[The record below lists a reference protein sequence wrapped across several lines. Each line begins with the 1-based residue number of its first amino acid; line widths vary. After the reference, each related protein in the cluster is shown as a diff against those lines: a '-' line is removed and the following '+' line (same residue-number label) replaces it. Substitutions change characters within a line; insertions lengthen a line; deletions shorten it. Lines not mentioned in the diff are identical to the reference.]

1 MKQVIVI
8 GGGPSGMMAAI
19 AAARSGARTTLL
31 EAGPKPGRK
40 LLLTGNGRC
49 NMTNLEDDILSAYR
63 SSDMENA
70 RIMLRS
76 VFGQFS
82 VEDTLRFFH
91 EEGLLTSVEH
101 GSYVYP
107 VTGQSSSVLD
117 VLLRAMGSLKIKMK
131 FNEEAIAVEKAE
143 DSSSAAGEGA
153 WCVRTKTWA
162 YSADSVII
170 SCGSRA
176 VPSTGA
182 NGAGY
187 ELSRML
193 GLDVTDILPALTAV
207 SCSLP
212 EPDAKA
218 YVRVPGSRQPGKDS
232 KRSLEDPLYAASG
245 TRTGAVVTV
254 FADGE
259 MIARERGQ
267 IQFTQQD
274 LSGVVVFNLS
284 RYVMRALHSGCE
296 VELGLDL
303 LPDAPLENVEKM
315 ISDLSSRY
323 IGMSIEKLLAG
334 LVPSR
339 MIPVVLAECELT
351 GESIASVLKNF
362 RLKALRLRGFDSAQ
376 VCVGGVRVTELDART
391 LECRSDDLKGIYLT
405 GELIDID
412 GPCGGYNLQWAWS
425 SGYTAGTHAAASA
438 T

>member
-1 MKQVIVI
+1 MSLYCYILLHCVNDLPEAGCKKGDRLMKQVIVI
-8 GGGPSGMMAAI
+8 GGGPSGIMASI

-31 EAGPKPGRK
+31 EAGPRPGRK

-49 NMTNLEDDILSAYR
+49 NMTNIEEDIISAYR
-63 SSDMENA
+63 SADMEDA
-70 RIMLRS
+70 GILLRS

-101 GSYVYP
+101 GSFVYP

-117 VLLRAMGSLKIKMK
+117 VLLRTMNSLKIRTK
-131 FNEEAIAVEKAE
+131 FNEEVIAVEKT
-143 DSSSAAGEGA
+143 DDGGNSDAGEGI
-153 WCVRTKTWA
+153 WCVRTKTWT
-162 YSADSVII
+162 YRADSVII

-212 EPDAKA
+212 EPDARA
-218 YVRVPGSRQPGKDS
+218 YVRVPDGRKTGQDS
-232 KRSLEDPLYAASG
+232 KKSPEDPLYAASG
-245 TRTGAVVTV
+245 TRTGAVVKV
-254 FADGE
+254 IADGE
-259 MIARERGQ
+259 MIASERGQ

-296 VELGLDL
+296 VTLSLDL
-303 LPDAPLENVEKM
+303 LPDTPLE
-315 ISDLSSRY
+315 R
-323 IGMSIEKLLAG
+323 
-334 LVPSR
+334 
-339 MIPVVLAECELT
+339 
-351 GESIASVLKNF
+351 
-362 RLKALRLRGFDSAQ
+362 
-376 VCVGGVRVTELDART
+376 
-391 LECRSDDLKGIYLT
+391 
-405 GELIDID
+405 
-412 GPCGGYNLQWAWS
+412 
-425 SGYTAGTHAAASA
+425 
-438 T
+438 